1 MTDGA
6 APPSGQFDR
15 ITEGHA
21 LVATLTDYGAGPYVA
36 MLQAAVRYP
45 AAPDLTW
52 LDLDHGI
59 ALGDV
64 RAGALTLR
72 RTLPHLPPCVCV
84 AVVDPGVG
92 TGRRAVALRTA
103 SGHQLVGPDNGLLE
117 PAARRLGG
125 VTQLVDLG
133 TSPLRLRGPARTFDG
148 RDLFGPV
155 AGALAGGASL
165 HDVGA
170 EADPGSLV
178 VLALPAPRRTLE
190 GFDATVLE
198 VDHFGTLVLALDD
211 QRASAGPLPPVGDFG
226 YVLTP
231 LGARQRVILGQTFAD
246 VAPGLLVLYPD
257 SDGALALAR
266 RNGSAAALLHASAGD
281 ALALTFSSDDDHDQ
295 GPDAA

>member
-15 ITEGHA
+15 ITEGQA
-21 LVATLTDYGAGPYVA
+21 LVAALTDYGAGPYVA
-36 MLQAAVRYP
+36 MLQAAARYP
-45 AAPDLTW
+45 AAPGLTW

-125 VTQLVDLG
+125 VAALVDLG

-155 AGALAGGASL
+155 AGALAAGASL

-170 EADPGSLV
+170 ESDPGSLV
-178 VLALPAPRRTLE
+178 VLALPAPRRTLD

-226 YVLTP
+226 DVLTP
-231 LGARQRVILGQTFAD
+231 LGARQRVTLGQTFAD
-246 VAPGLLVLYPD
+246 VAPGQLVLYPD

-266 RNGSAAALLHASAGD
+266 RNGSAAALLHAAAGD
-281 ALALTFSSDDDHDQ
+281 ALTLSFSTDDDHDQ